1 MRQLLVFLAP
11 LILLTACQTYS
22 DDDKKGFDKEIQAYL
37 DKEGVDC
44 ERSSSGLY
52 YEIIEPGEGELIKY
66 QDKVEF
72 TYKGTLLDGTVFDE
86 QLEEPVEF
94 NVRELIGAWKEI
106 MLELREGGKAFLVAP
121 PQLGYGD
128 RELEDIPANSILVFE
143 MEVIAVK

>member
-1 MRQLLVFLAP
+1 MKRLLIFLAP
-11 LILLTACQTYS
+11 LIFLTACQTYS
-22 DDDKKGFDKEIQAYL
+22 EDDKKSFDKEIQTYL
-37 DKEGVDC
+37 DKEGIDC

-52 YEIIEPGEGELIKY
+52 YKIIEPGVGELIKY
-66 QDKVEF
+66 QDKVQF

>member
-22 DDDKKGFDKEIQAYL
+22 DDDKKGFDKEIQAHL
-37 DKEGVDC
+37 DKEGIEC

-52 YEIIEPGEGELIKY
+52 FKIIEPGEGELIKY

-86 QLEEPVEF
+86 QLEETVEF

-106 MLELREGGKAFLVAP
+106 MLELRAGGKAFLVAP

-143 MEVIAVK
+143 MAIIAVK